1 MWKTRG
7 AVRYFLSILATTF
20 VQMGVF
26 IYAQKILSGSFTADS
41 SGQIW
46 QAFMLQIF
54 FIAPYVLMVFFA
66 GFFTN
71 KFSKNKVLAWSSLMM
86 TCFVIAQAVLVT
98 CDCHRVA
105 FWLSIGLSS
114 GFAIHSAAK
123 YGILKEMFGVRNL
136 SLANAFLQIFGLG
149 GMIGASWLA
158 IVGVNLI
165 DMQSLQS
172 YEAVRHITSKSVVI
186 PWILTGIS
194 VLGTVASFLVPK
206 VKYENPNVDINKV
219 RKRLSLGWR
228 VPTLRASIIALS
240 MFWALAQVFALMFQ
254 DLSGSDSINMI
265 QDYLP
270 FAILGLM
277 LGSIFAA
284 RKSRDF
290 IETGFIPMGMIGVT
304 ICTCLIPF
312 LVNPIALVILYSL
325 TGLFGG
331 LFLVPVNALLQYNT
345 RPNNSG
351 SVLAFSNMI
360 QALVLI
366 AFLFLYSSMVNYTHI
381 RPQLYFLGIAI
392 ISAIVFVWTLSNLPQ
407 ALLRTILRLVFNRY
421 KIRVLGVQNIPNEGP
436 ILLVGN
442 HHSFIDWAMIQ
453 MASPRA
459 LCIASNKD
467 HFEKWYLRAILK
479 RLGMIR
485 IDKRN
490 PEEAMGKI
498 HEALLAGKAVVLFPT
513 GEVSKTPH
521 VDPFLLDYSKA
532 VEGTEASV
540 IPFYIQGLWG
550 TNYSYSSS
558 DMFGASSVDR
568 SVTVAFGEAIPA
580 NTPRNEVRA
589 IVRQISI
596 EAWRYSVNFVRPIAA
611 SWIHTCKKY
620 VKNGPAIYNPD
631 GGHFSG
637 YKLMGAVMAFRGLL
651 WKKLGKNERNVGIML
666 PPSPAGVIVNLAL
679 WVMGKTNV
687 NLNYTSSVDN
697 VKYCCEKAEVSTV
710 ITSRLFVEKLKGR
723 GSDYSQ
729 VASDK
734 VRLFYAEDLMK
745 EIPKAKIALLIVLC
759 AIIPAWL
766 ITFLFCKRRSIDDN
780 AVIVFSSGSE
790 GTPKGIVLTQRNL
803 MGNIQQLACILNV
816 SRGDVM
822 LSELPL
828 FHSFGLTVTTLLN
841 LVEGCPI
848 VAVADP
854 TDVKTMARVCCEFK
868 VSFLVATPTFLRAFT
883 MSRYVHPL
891 VFKSVRL
898 IIAGAEALRPELAT
912 AFRMK
917 FGKEIFEGYGCTETA
932 PVASVNMENTLL
944 NDYVTMQ
951 VNNKPGTVG
960 PALPGTQ
967 FLIVDPETNEE
978 LPTGEAGMILIGGC
992 QVMKGYLNDPERTEG
1007 VIVVKNGIRYYRTGD
1022 KGYLDEDGFLA
1033 IVDRYSRFAKLGGEM
1048 ISLGA
1053 VEKKIQDTPVL
1064 EGCDYVITTV
1074 PDSAKG
1080 EKIVLLYQGE
1090 KEPSQVLSELRASNN
1105 FPPIMLPSAA
1115 FQVEKVPKLGTG
1127 KADFTT
1133 AKKLARELM
1142 EAKK

>member
-1 MWKTRG
+1 MWKVKG
-7 AVRYFLSILATTF
+7 SVRYFLSILATVF
-20 VQMGVF
+20 VQTGVF
-26 IYAQKILSGSFTADS
+26 IYAQKILSGSFTADG
-41 SGQIW
+41 SGQTW
-46 QAFMLQIF
+46 QAFMLQVF
-54 FIAPYVLMVFFA
+54 FIAPYILMVFFA

-71 KFSKNKVLAWSSLMM
+71 RFSKNKVLAWSSLLM

-98 CDCHRVA
+98 CGIPRVA

-136 SLANAFLQIFGLG
+136 SFANAFLQIFSLG
-149 GMIGASWLA
+149 GMIFASWLA

-165 DMQSLQS
+165 NLDSLVS
-172 YEAVRHITSKSVVI
+172 YEAVHRILSHSVVI
-186 PWILTGIS
+186 PWILTGVS
-194 VLGTVASFLVPK
+194 VLGTIASFMVPR
-206 VKYENPNVDINKV
+206 VKYENPNVNIAKV
-219 RKRLSLGWR
+219 RKHLSLGWR
-228 VPTLRASIIALS
+228 VPSLRGSIIALS
-240 MFWALAQVFALMFQ
+240 MFWALAQVFVLVFQ
-254 DLSGSDSINMI
+254 DASGSQILNMM
-265 QDYLP
+265 QDYLA
-270 FAILGLM
+270 FAVVGLVV
-277 LGSIFAA
+277 GSIVAA
-284 RKSRDF
+284 AKSRDF
-290 IETGFIPMGMIGVT
+290 IETGFIPLGMFGVS
-304 ICTCLIPF
+304 ICMF
-312 LVNPIALVILYSL
+312 LVPFMVNPFALVVLYSL

-351 SVLAFSNMI
+351 SVLALSNMI
-360 QALVLI
+360 QSIVLI
-366 AFLFLYSSMVNYTHI
+366 GFLFVFSYLVRYTDI
-381 RPQLYFLGIAI
+381 LPQYYFLGIAV
-392 ISAIVFVWTLSNLPQ
+392 ISACVFLWSISNLPQ
-407 ALLRTILRLVFNRY
+407 AMIRTVLRLVFNRY

-436 ILLVGN
+436 VLLVGN
-442 HHSFIDWAMIQ
+442 HHSFIDWAMLQ
-453 MASPRA
+453 MASPRP

-467 HFEKWYLRAILK
+467 HFDKWYLRSILK
-479 RLGMIR
+479 RLGNIR
-485 IDKRN
+485 IDNNN
-490 PEEAMGKI
+490 PKPAMDRI
-498 HEALLAGKAVVLFPT
+498 HEALLAGKAVVIFPT
-513 GEVSKTPH
+513 GEVSKSPH
-521 VDPFLLDYSKA
+521 VDPFHIDYSSA
-532 VEGTEASV
+532 IDDTDAEI

-550 TNYSYSSS
+550 SNYSYSSS
-558 DMFGASSVDR
+558 NMYGASADR
-568 SVTVAFGEAIPA
+568 SVTVAFGEKIPA
-580 NTPRNEVRA
+580 TTPPNEVRA
-589 IVRQISI
+589 IVRKISI
-596 EAWRYSVNFVRPIAA
+596 EAWRYSVNFLRPIAA
-611 SWIHTCKKY
+611 SWIRTCKRY

-651 WKKLGKNERNVGIML
+651 WKLLNKNEQNVGIML

-687 NLNYTSSVDN
+687 NLNYTSSVEN
-697 VKYCCEKAEVSTV
+697 VKFCCEKADVSTV
-710 ITSRLFVEKLKGR
+710 ITSRQFIQKLKGR
-723 GSDYSQ
+723 GNDYSQ
-729 VASDK
+729 IASDK

-745 EIPKAKIALLIVLC
+745 MLPKPKIAALVLLCVVM
-759 AIIPAWL
+759 PSWL
-766 ITFLFCKRRSIDDN
+766 IRLIFCKHRSMNDN

-790 GTPKGIVLTQRNL
+790 GTPKGIELTQRNL

-828 FHSFGLTVTTLLN
+828 FHSFGLTVTTILN

-848 VAVADP
+848 VTVADP
-854 TDVKTMARVCCEFK
+854 TDVKTMARVCCEFH

-883 MSRYVHPL
+883 VSRYVHPL

-912 AFRMK
+912 AFRLK

-932 PVASVNMENTLL
+932 PVASVNTENTLL
-944 NDYVTMQ
+944 NDYTTMQ
-951 VNNKPGTVG
+951 LNNKPGTVG

-967 FLIVDPETNEE
+967 FLIVDPETNEP

-992 QVMKGYLNDPERTEG
+992 QVMKGYLKDPDRTKAA
-1007 VIVVKNGIRYYRTGD
+1007 IVNLDGIRYYRTGD
-1022 KGYLDEDGFLA
+1022 KGYLDQDGFLT

-1064 EGCDYVITTV
+1064 EGCDYLITTV
-1074 PDSAKG
+1074 PDAAKG

-1090 KEPSQVLSELRASNN
+1090 KDPKTVLTELRASNN
-1105 FPPIMLPSAA
+1105 FPPIMLPSVA

-1133 AKKLARELM
+1133 AKKLAKELV
-1142 EAKK
+1142 EAK